1 MARKLTIDTS
11 IATDIK
17 SAASDSFKDNIKM
30 IEIGK
35 IKESMDNFYSLSD
48 IEILAEDI
56 ERQGLKHNLV
66 VVEDSNE
73 PDTYFIKS
81 GHRRFTAIKQLVRE
95 NKYSSKFVPCLV
107 DGSKTK
113 DENILDLIMLNAT
126 TRVMTDSELY
136 KQYEVLKETLERLKA
151 DGMKVKGRLRDKV
164 AEALNVSPA
173 QVGKIENIKHNAVDE
188 VKEAV
193 KNGDMTIATADSIAK
208 LPEEDQAEIV
218 TEKPVAE
225 ITTKDVKERSEKKAE
240 TSSYERKGELV
251 KWDGAKYEDVI
262 KKTLLA
268 FISEDERKQAWLEDN
283 NTFTD
288 IIRKAHRTHC
298 QQGDGVLIKGS
309 FDKITISFFNNS
321 GIDDINTYYLTWS
334 MAARHIR
341 MWVSEE
347 HSSQMAA
354 KSENNET
361 VTHDVFISNDDYIE
375 LPSDDEIKASAQK
388 NKELTEWAQSLSQEQ
403 INFLCDSGFYNRAIK
418 GYLIAA
424 AENAD
429 LSNEQLNALQNG
441 LSIALDDYNKAA
453 AENKFLSR

>member
-1 MARKLTIDTS
+1 MARKLIIDTS

-66 VVEDSNE
+66 VVEDSDE

-95 NKYSSKFVPCLV
+95 GKYSSKYVPCLV

-173 QVGKIENIKHNAVDE
+173 QVGKIENIKHNAVNE

-208 LPEEDQAEIV
+208 LPEEEQAEIV

-225 ITTKDVKERSEKKAE
+225 ITTKD
-240 TSSYERKGELV
+240 
-251 KWDGAKYEDVI
+251 I
-262 KKTLLA
+262 KKRT
-268 FISEDERKQAWLEDN
+268 EKQAKTATNEQIGNESD
-283 NTFTD
+283 
-288 IIRKAHRTHC
+288 
-298 QQGDGVLIKGS
+298 
-309 FDKITISFFNNS
+309 
-321 GIDDINTYYLTWS
+321 
-334 MAARHIR
+334 
-341 MWVSEE
+341 EP
-347 HSSQMAA
+347 
-354 KSENNET
+354 SENNDNEY
-361 VTHDVFISNDDYIE
+361 VAE
-375 LPSDDEIKASAQK
+375 APLDEEVRTAAEKQDK
-388 NKELTEWAQSLSQEQ
+388 LLKWAQSINQDQL
-403 INFLCDSGFYNRAIK
+403 NFLLNGGWYNSAIK
-418 GYLIAA
+418 GYLMLA
-424 AENAD
+424 AEEASFSKEQINALLGGMMKA
-429 LSNEQLNALQNG
+429 LSNY
-441 LSIALDDYNKAA
+441 DKAA
-453 AENKFLSR
+453 AENKFLTR

>member
-1 MARKLTIDTS
+1 
-11 IATDIK
+11 
-17 SAASDSFKDNIKM
+17 
-30 IEIGK
+30 
-35 IKESMDNFYSLSD
+35 
-48 IEILAEDI
+48 
-56 ERQGLKHNLV
+56 
-66 VVEDSNE
+66 
-73 PDTYFIKS
+73 
-81 GHRRFTAIKQLVRE
+81 
-95 NKYSSKFVPCLV
+95 
-107 DGSKTK
+107 
-113 DENILDLIMLNAT
+113 
-126 TRVMTDSELY
+126 
-136 KQYEVLKETLERLKA
+136 
-151 DGMKVKGRLRDKV
+151 MKVKGRLRDKV

-268 FISEDERKQAWLEDN
+268 FISEDERKQAWLKDN

-288 IIRKAHRTHC
+288 IIRKAHRTHGRC
-298 QQGDGVLIKGS
+298 EYGVSIQGS
-309 FDKITISFFNNS
+309 FDKITLSFFDDS

-347 HSSQMAA
+347 HRSQRNNAA
-354 KSENNET
+354 ASEDDTHKTSIEEGN
-361 VTHDVFISNDDYIE
+361 VTQV
-375 LPSDDEIKASAQK
+375 PSDEEVRAAAEKQ
-388 NKELTEWAQSLSQEQ
+388 NELIQWAQSLTQEQ
-403 INFLCDSGFYNRAIK
+403 INFLLDGGWYNKAIK

-429 LSNEQLNALQNG
+429 LSDEQVIDLKNG
-441 LSIALDDYNKAA
+441 LSFALDTYNKKN
-453 AENKFLSR
+453 AEELYMKS

>member
-1 MARKLTIDTS
+1 MARKIAIDTS

-81 GHRRFTAIKQLVRE
+81 GHRRFTAIKLLVRE
-95 NKYSSKFVPCLV
+95 GKYSSKYVPCLV

-151 DGMKVKGRLRDKV
+151 DGMKVKGRIRDKV
-164 AEALNVSPA
+164 AEALNVSSA

-218 TEKPVAE
+218 TDKPVAE

-268 FISEDERKQAWLEDN
+268 FISEDERKQAWLKDN

-288 IIRKAHRTHC
+288 IIRKAHRTHGRC
-298 QQGDGVLIKGS
+298 EYGVSIQGS
-309 FDKITISFFNNS
+309 FDKITFSFFDDS

-347 HSSQMAA
+347 HRSQRNNAA
-354 KSENNET
+354 ASEDDTHKTSIEEGN
-361 VTHDVFISNDDYIE
+361 VTQV
-375 LPSDDEIKASAQK
+375 PSDEEVRAAAEKQ
-388 NKELTEWAQSLSQEQ
+388 NELIQWAQSLTQEQ
-403 INFLCDSGFYNRAIK
+403 INFLLDGGWYNKAIK

-429 LSNEQLNALQNG
+429 LSDEQVIDLKNG
-441 LSIALDDYNKAA
+441 LSFALDTYNKKN
-453 AENKFLSR
+453 AEELFMKS

>member
-95 NKYSSKFVPCLV
+95 GKYSSKYVPCLV

-164 AEALNVSPA
+164 AEALNVSSA

-218 TEKPVAE
+218 TEKPVDE

-268 FISEDERKQAWLEDN
+268 FISEDERKQAWLKDN

-341 MWVSEE
+341 MWMSEE
-347 HSSQMAA
+347 HRSQRNNAA
-354 KSENNET
+354 ASEDDTHKTSIEEGN
-361 VTHDVFISNDDYIE
+361 VTQV
-375 LPSDDEIKASAQK
+375 PSDEEVRAAAEKQ
-388 NKELTEWAQSLSQEQ
+388 NELIQWAQSLTQEQ
-403 INFLCDSGFYNRAIK
+403 INFLFDGGWYNRAIK

-429 LSNEQLNALQNG
+429 LSDEQVIDLKNG
-441 LSIALDDYNKAA
+441 LSTALDTYNKKN
-453 AENKFLSR
+453 AEELYMKS

>member
-1 MARKLTIDTS
+1 MARKLKIDTS

-95 NKYSSKFVPCLV
+95 GKYSSKYVPCLV

-151 DGMKVKGRLRDKV
+151 DGMKIKGRIRDKV
-164 AEALNVSPA
+164 AEALNVSSA

-225 ITTKDVKERSEKKAE
+225 ITTKDVKERSEKRAE

-251 KWDGAKYEDVI
+251 KWDGAKYEDII

-268 FISEDERKQAWLEDN
+268 FISEDERKQAWLKDN

-288 IIRKAHRTHC
+288 IIRKAHRTHGRC
-298 QQGDGVLIKGS
+298 EYGVSIQGS
-309 FDKITISFFNNS
+309 FDKITLSFFDDS

-361 VTHDVFISNDDYIE
+361 VPHDVFISNGDYIE

-388 NKELTEWAQSLSQEQ
+388 NKELTEWAQSLTQEQ
-403 INFLCDSGFYNRAIK
+403 INFLCDGGWF
-418 GYLIAA
+418 
-424 AENAD
+424 
-429 LSNEQLNALQNG
+429 
-441 LSIALDDYNKAA
+441 NKAA
-453 AENKFLSR
+453 KGYAIRAAKEMELSEDQTQELLRCYSYALDVMDKEDAEKLYTSI

>member
-1 MARKLTIDTS
+1 MARKLKIDTS

-95 NKYSSKFVPCLV
+95 GKYSSKYVPCLV

-151 DGMKVKGRLRDKV
+151 DGMKIKGRIRDKV
-164 AEALNVSPA
+164 AEALNVSSA

-251 KWDGAKYEDVI
+251 KWDGAKYEDII

-268 FISEDERKQAWLEDN
+268 FISEDERKQAWLKDN

-288 IIRKAHRTHC
+288 IIRKAHRTHGRC
-298 QQGDGVLIKGS
+298 EYGVSIQGS
-309 FDKITISFFNNS
+309 FDKITLSFFDDS

-347 HSSQMAA
+347 HRSQRNNAA
-354 KSENNET
+354 ASEDDTHKTSIEEGN
-361 VTHDVFISNDDYIE
+361 VTQV
-375 LPSDDEIKASAQK
+375 PSDEEVRAAAEKQ
-388 NKELTEWAQSLSQEQ
+388 NELIQWAQSLTQEQ
-403 INFLCDSGFYNRAIK
+403 INFLLDGGWYNKAIK

-429 LSNEQLNALQNG
+429 LSDEQVIDLKNG
-441 LSIALDDYNKAA
+441 LSTALDTYNKKN
-453 AENKFLSR
+453 AEELYMKS

>member
-1 MARKLTIDTS
+1 MARKIAIDTS

-95 NKYSSKFVPCLV
+95 GLYNSKYVPCLV

-151 DGMKVKGRLRDKV
+151 DGMKVKGRIRDKV
-164 AEALNVSPA
+164 AEALNVSSA

-268 FISEDERKQAWLEDN
+268 FISEDERKQAWLKDN

-288 IIRKAHRTHC
+288 IIRKAHRTHGRC
-298 QQGDGVLIKGS
+298 EYGVSIQGS
-309 FDKITISFFNNS
+309 FDKITLSFFDDS

-361 VTHDVFISNDDYIE
+361 VPHDVFISNDDYIE

-388 NKELTEWAQSLSQEQ
+388 NKELTEWAQSLTQEQ

-429 LSNEQLNALQNG
+429 LSDEQLIDLQNG
-441 LSIALDDYNKAA
+441 LSTALDTYNKKNV
-453 AENKFLSR
+453 EELYMKS

>member
-95 NKYSSKFVPCLV
+95 GRYSSKYVPCLV

-151 DGMKVKGRLRDKV
+151 EGMKVKGRLRDKV

-251 KWDGAKYEDVI
+251 KWDGAKYENVI

-268 FISEDERKQAWLEDN
+268 FISEDERKQAWLKDN
-283 NTFTD
+283 NAFTD
-288 IIRKAHRTHC
+288 IIRKAHRTHGRC
-298 QQGDGVLIKGS
+298 EYGVSIQGS
-309 FDKITISFFNNS
+309 FDKITLSFFDDS

-347 HSSQMAA
+347 HRSQRNNAA
-354 KSENNET
+354 ASEDDTHKTSIEEGN
-361 VTHDVFISNDDYIE
+361 VTQV
-375 LPSDDEIKASAQK
+375 PSDEEVRAAAEKQ
-388 NKELTEWAQSLSQEQ
+388 NELIQWAQSLTQEQ
-403 INFLCDSGFYNRAIK
+403 INFLLDGGWYNKAIK

-429 LSNEQLNALQNG
+429 LSDEQVIDLKNG
-441 LSIALDDYNKAA
+441 LSFALDTYNKKN
-453 AENKFLSR
+453 AEELYMKS

>member
-66 VVEDSNE
+66 VVEDSDE

-95 NKYSSKFVPCLV
+95 GKYSSKYVPCLV

-268 FISEDERKQAWLEDN
+268 FISEDERKQAWLKDN

-288 IIRKAHRTHC
+288 IIRKAHRTHGRC
-298 QQGDGVLIKGS
+298 EYGVSIQGS
-309 FDKITISFFNNS
+309 FDKITLSFFDDS

-347 HSSQMAA
+347 HHTEL
-354 KSENNET
+354 KNNT
-361 VTHDVFISNDDYIE
+361 VTLKDDTDEASIE
-375 LPSDDEIKASAQK
+375 QEDIKQVPSD
-388 NKELTEWAQSLSQEQ
+388 KEVRAAAEKQHELIQWAQSLTQEQ
-403 INFLCDSGFYNRAIK
+403 INFLLDGGWYNRAIK

-429 LSNEQLNALQNG
+429 LSDEQLIDLQNG
-441 LSIALDDYNKAA
+441 LSTALDNYNKAE
-453 AENKFLSR
+453 AENKFLSK

>member
-1 MARKLTIDTS
+1 MARKIAIDTS

-73 PDTYFIKS
+73 PDSYFIKS
-81 GHRRFTAIKQLVRE
+81 GHRRFTAIKLLVRE
-95 NKYSSKFVPCLV
+95 GKYSSKYVPCLV

-151 DGMKVKGRLRDKV
+151 DGMKVKGRIRDKV
-164 AEALNVSPA
+164 AEALNVSSA

-268 FISEDERKQAWLEDN
+268 FISEDERKQAWLKDN

-288 IIRKAHRTHC
+288 IIRKAHRTHGKC
-298 QQGDGVLIKGS
+298 EYGVSIQGS
-309 FDKITISFFNNS
+309 FDKITFSFFDDS

-347 HSSQMAA
+347 HRSQRNNAA
-354 KSENNET
+354 ASEDDTHKTSIEEGN
-361 VTHDVFISNDDYIE
+361 VTQV
-375 LPSDDEIKASAQK
+375 PSDEEVRAAAEKQ
-388 NKELTEWAQSLSQEQ
+388 NELIQWAQSLTQEQ
-403 INFLCDSGFYNRAIK
+403 INFLLDGGWYNKAIK

-429 LSNEQLNALQNG
+429 LSDEQVIDLKNG
-441 LSIALDDYNKAA
+441 LSFALDTYNKKN
-453 AENKFLSR
+453 AEELFMKS

>member
-1 MARKLTIDTS
+1 MARKLKIDTS

-17 SAASDSFKDNIKM
+17 SAASDSFKDNIMM

-95 NKYSSKFVPCLV
+95 GKYSSKYVPCLV

-151 DGMKVKGRLRDKV
+151 DGMKIKGRIRDKV
-164 AEALNVSPA
+164 AEALNVSSA

-251 KWDGAKYEDVI
+251 KWDGAKYEDII

-268 FISEDERKQAWLEDN
+268 FISEDERKQAWLKDN

-288 IIRKAHRTHC
+288 IIRKAHRTHGRC
-298 QQGDGVLIKGS
+298 EYGVSIQGS
-309 FDKITISFFNNS
+309 FDKITLSFFDDS

-347 HSSQMAA
+347 HRSQRNNAA
-354 KSENNET
+354 ASEDDTHKTSIEEGN
-361 VTHDVFISNDDYIE
+361 VTQV
-375 LPSDDEIKASAQK
+375 PSDEEVRAAAEKQ
-388 NKELTEWAQSLSQEQ
+388 NELIQWAQSLTQEQ
-403 INFLCDSGFYNRAIK
+403 INFLLDGGWYNKAIK

-429 LSNEQLNALQNG
+429 LSDEQVIDLKNG
-441 LSIALDDYNKAA
+441 LSTALDTYNKKN
-453 AENKFLSR
+453 AEELYMKS

>member
-66 VVEDSNE
+66 VSEDSNE
-73 PDTYFIKS
+73 PDTYYIKS

-95 NKYSSKFVPCLV
+95 GKYSSKYVPCLV

-126 TRVMTDSELY
+126 TRVMTDAELY

-268 FISEDERKQAWLEDN
+268 FISEDERKQAWLKDN

-288 IIRKAHRTHC
+288 IIRKAHRTHGRC
-298 QQGDGVLIKGS
+298 EYGVSIQGS
-309 FDKITISFFNNS
+309 FDKITLSFFDDS

-347 HSSQMAA
+347 HRSQRNNAA
-354 KSENNET
+354 ASEDDTHKTSIEEGN
-361 VTHDVFISNDDYIE
+361 VTQV
-375 LPSDDEIKASAQK
+375 PSDEEVRAAAEKQ
-388 NKELTEWAQSLSQEQ
+388 NELIQWAQSLTQEQ
-403 INFLCDSGFYNRAIK
+403 INFLLDGGWYNKAIK

-429 LSNEQLNALQNG
+429 LSDEQVIDLKNG
-441 LSIALDDYNKAA
+441 LSFALDTYNKKN
-453 AENKFLSR
+453 AEELYMKS

>member
-66 VVEDSNE
+66 VSEDSNE

-95 NKYSSKFVPCLV
+95 GKYSSKYVPCLV

-126 TRVMTDSELY
+126 TRVMTDAELY

-208 LPEEDQAEIV
+208 LSEEDQAEIV
-218 TEKPVAE
+218 TEKLVAE

-251 KWDGAKYEDVI
+251 KWDGNNA
-262 KKTLLA
+262 A
-268 FISEDERKQAWLEDN
+268 ASEDDTHETSIEKEFVTQVPYDEEVRAAVEKQ
-283 NTFTD
+283 
-288 IIRKAHRTHC
+288 
-298 QQGDGVLIKGS
+298 
-309 FDKITISFFNNS
+309 
-321 GIDDINTYYLTWS
+321 
-334 MAARHIR
+334 
-341 MWVSEE
+341 
-347 HSSQMAA
+347 
-354 KSENNET
+354 
-361 VTHDVFISNDDYIE
+361 IE
-375 LPSDDEIKASAQK
+375 LIQ
-388 NKELTEWAQSLSQEQ
+388 WAQSLTQEQ
-403 INFLCDSGFYNRAIK
+403 INFLLDGGWYNKAIK

-424 AENAD
+424 AENAEISHD
-429 LSNEQLNALQNG
+429 QLIDLQNG
-441 LSIALDDYNKAA
+441 LSFALDTYNKKN
-453 AENKFLSR
+453 AEELYMKS

>member
-95 NKYSSKFVPCLV
+95 GKYSSKYVPCLV

-164 AEALNVSPA
+164 AEALNVSSA

-208 LPEEDQAEIV
+208 LPEDEQAEIV

-268 FISEDERKQAWLEDN
+268 FISEDERKQAWLKDN

-321 GIDDINTYYLTWS
+321 GMDDINTYYLTWS

-347 HSSQMAA
+347 HSSQITA
-354 KSENNET
+354 KPENNET
-361 VTHDVFISNDDYIE
+361 VPHDVFISNGDYIE

-388 NKELTEWAQSLSQEQ
+388 NNELTDWAQSLTQEQ

-429 LSNEQLNALQNG
+429 LSDEQVKDLKNG
-441 LSIALDDYNKAA
+441 LSTALDTYNKKN
-453 AENKFLSR
+453 AEELYMKS

>member
-81 GHRRFTAIKQLVRE
+81 GHRRFTAIKLLVRE
-95 NKYSSKFVPCLV
+95 GKYSSKYVPCLV

-151 DGMKVKGRLRDKV
+151 DGMKVKGRIRDKV
-164 AEALNVSPA
+164 AEALNVSSA

-208 LPEEDQAEIV
+208 LPEEEQAEIV

-240 TSSYERKGELV
+240 TSPYERKGELV
-251 KWDGAKYEDVI
+251 KWDGAKYEDVV
-262 KKTLLA
+262 KKTLLE
-268 FISEDERKQAWLEDN
+268 FISEDERKQAWLKDN

-288 IIRKAHRTHC
+288 IIRKAHRTHGRC
-298 QQGDGVLIKGS
+298 ESGVSIQGS
-309 FDKITISFFNNS
+309 FDKITLSFFDDS
-321 GIDDINTYYLTWS
+321 GIDDISTYYLTWS

-347 HSSQMAA
+347 HRSQRNNAA
-354 KSENNET
+354 ASEDDTHKTSIEEGN
-361 VTHDVFISNDDYIE
+361 VTQV
-375 LPSDDEIKASAQK
+375 PSDEEVRAAAEKQ
-388 NKELTEWAQSLSQEQ
+388 NELIQWAQSLTQEQ
-403 INFLCDSGFYNRAIK
+403 INFLFDGGWYNRAIK

-429 LSNEQLNALQNG
+429 LSDEQVIDLKNG
-441 LSIALDDYNKAA
+441 LSTALDTYNKKN
-453 AENKFLSR
+453 AEELYMKS

>member
-30 IEIGK
+30 IEIEK
-35 IKESMDNFYSLSD
+35 IKESVDNFYSLSD
-48 IEILAEDI
+48 IDILAEDI

-81 GHRRFTAIKQLVRE
+81 GHRRFAAIKLLVNE
-95 NKYSSKFVPCLV
+95 GKYSSKYVPCLV
-107 DGSKTK
+107 DGCKTK

-126 TRVMTDSELY
+126 TRVMTDAELY
-136 KQYEVLKETLERLKA
+136 KQYEVLKETMERLKA
-151 DGMKVKGRLRDKV
+151 DGVKIKGRIREKL

-208 LPEEDQAEIV
+208 LPEDEQAEIV
-218 TEKPVAE
+218 TEKPVTE
-225 ITTKDVKERSEKKAE
+225 ITTKDVKERAEKKAD
-240 TSSYERKGELV
+240 TSSLERKGELL

-268 FISEDERKQAWLEDN
+268 FISEDERKQACLKDN

-288 IIRKAHRTHC
+288 VIRKSHRTHGRC
-298 QQGDGVLIKGS
+298 EDGVDICGS
-309 FDKITISFFNNS
+309 FDKITIKFFKTS
-321 GIDDINTYYLTWS
+321 GIDDVNTYYLTWS

-347 HSSQMAA
+347 H
-354 KSENNET
+354 NDET
-361 VTHDVFISNDDYIE
+361 SIE
-375 LPSDDEIKASAQK
+375 ERDITQVPSDEEVRTAAEKQHKLIQ
-388 NKELTEWAQSLSQEQ
+388 WAQSLTQEQ
-403 INFLCDSGFYNRAIK
+403 INFLLDGGWYNKAIR
-418 GYLIAA
+418 GYLIVA

-453 AENKFLSR
+453 AENKYLSR

>member
-1 MARKLTIDTS
+1 
-11 IATDIK
+11 
-17 SAASDSFKDNIKM
+17 M

-66 VVEDSNE
+66 VVEDSDE

-95 NKYSSKFVPCLV
+95 GKYSSKYVPCLV

-361 VTHDVFISNDDYIE
+361 VPHDVFISNDDYIE

-388 NKELTEWAQSLSQEQ
+388 NKELTEWAQSLTQEQ

-424 AENAD
+424 AENAEISHD
-429 LSNEQLNALQNG
+429 KLIDLQNG
-441 LSIALDDYNKAA
+441 LSFALDTYNKKN
-453 AENKFLSR
+453 AEELYMKS

>member
-1 MARKLTIDTS
+1 MARKIAIDTS

-95 NKYSSKFVPCLV
+95 GLYNSKYVPCLV

-113 DENILDLIMLNAT
+113 EENILDLIMLNAT

-151 DGMKVKGRLRDKV
+151 DGMKVKGRIRDKV
-164 AEALNVSPA
+164 AEALNVSSA

-268 FISEDERKQAWLEDN
+268 FISEDERKQAWLKDN

-288 IIRKAHRTHC
+288 IIRKAHRTHGRC
-298 QQGDGVLIKGS
+298 EYGVSIQGS
-309 FDKITISFFNNS
+309 FDKITLSFFDDS

-347 HSSQMAA
+347 HRSQRNNAA
-354 KSENNET
+354 ASEDDTHKTSIEEGN
-361 VTHDVFISNDDYIE
+361 VTQV
-375 LPSDDEIKASAQK
+375 PSDEEVRAAAEKQ
-388 NKELTEWAQSLSQEQ
+388 NELIQWAQSLTQEQ
-403 INFLCDSGFYNRAIK
+403 INFLLDGGWYNKAIK

-429 LSNEQLNALQNG
+429 LSDEQVIDLKNG
-441 LSIALDDYNKAA
+441 LSFALDTYNKKN
-453 AENKFLSR
+453 AEELYMKS

>member
-1 MARKLTIDTS
+1 
-11 IATDIK
+11 
-17 SAASDSFKDNIKM
+17 
-30 IEIGK
+30 
-35 IKESMDNFYSLSD
+35 
-48 IEILAEDI
+48 
-56 ERQGLKHNLV
+56 
-66 VVEDSNE
+66 
-73 PDTYFIKS
+73 
-81 GHRRFTAIKQLVRE
+81 
-95 NKYSSKFVPCLV
+95 
-107 DGSKTK
+107 
-113 DENILDLIMLNAT
+113 MLNAT

-208 LPEEDQAEIV
+208 LPEEEQAEIV

-225 ITTKDVKERSEKKAE
+225 ITTKDVKERTEKKTE
-240 TSSYERKGELV
+240 TSPFE
-251 KWDGAKYEDVI
+251 
-262 KKTLLA
+262 
-268 FISEDERKQAWLEDN
+268 
-283 NTFTD
+283 TFTD

-361 VTHDVFISNDDYIE
+361 VPHDVFISNDDYIE

-388 NKELTEWAQSLSQEQ
+388 NTGA
-403 INFLCDSGFYNRAIK
+403 
-418 GYLIAA
+418 
-424 AENAD
+424 
-429 LSNEQLNALQNG
+429 
-441 LSIALDDYNKAA
+441 
-453 AENKFLSR
+453 NKFSL

>member
-11 IATDIK
+11 IAINIK

-56 ERQGLKHNLV
+56 ERLGLKHNLV
-66 VVEDSNE
+66 VVEDSDE

-81 GHRRFTAIKQLVRE
+81 GHRRFTAIKQLVRGSQ
-95 NKYSSKFVPCLV
+95 YSSKYVPCLV

-188 VKEAV
+188 IKEAV

-208 LPEEDQAEIV
+208 LPEEEQAEIV

-225 ITTKDVKERSEKKAE
+225 ITTKDVRERSE
-240 TSSYERKGELV
+240 
-251 KWDGAKYEDVI
+251 
-262 KKTLLA
+262 
-268 FISEDERKQAWLEDN
+268 
-283 NTFTD
+283 
-288 IIRKAHRTHC
+288 RKAKEGSYDRNNKFEMDNDEPINDEDDDFNESNNNDNIVEVPLDGEIRTAEGK
-298 QQGDGVLIKGS
+298 QEKLIKWAQTVNQDQLN
-309 FDKITISFFNNS
+309 FLLNS
-321 GIDDINTYYLTWS
+321 GL
-334 MAARHIR
+334 
-341 MWVSEE
+341 
-347 HSSQMAA
+347 
-354 KSENNET
+354 
-361 VTHDVFISNDDYIE
+361 
-375 LPSDDEIKASAQK
+375 
-388 NKELTEWAQSLSQEQ
+388 
-403 INFLCDSGFYNRAIK
+403 YNSAIK
-418 GYLIAA
+418 GYLMLA
-424 AENAD
+424 AEEAAFTKEQINVLLGGMMKA
-429 LSNEQLNALQNG
+429 LSNY
-441 LSIALDDYNKAA
+441 DKAEV
-453 AENKFLSR
+453 ENKFLSI

>member
-1 MARKLTIDTS
+1 MARKIAIDTS

-73 PDTYFIKS
+73 PDTYYIKS

-95 NKYSSKFVPCLV
+95 GKYSSKYVPCLV

-126 TRVMTDSELY
+126 TRVMTDAELY

-151 DGMKVKGRLRDKV
+151 DGMKVKGRIRDKV
-164 AEALNVSPA
+164 AEALNVSSA

-268 FISEDERKQAWLEDN
+268 FISEDERKQAWLKDN

-288 IIRKAHRTHC
+288 IIRKAHRTHGRC
-298 QQGDGVLIKGS
+298 EYGVSIQGS
-309 FDKITISFFNNS
+309 FDKITLSFFDDS

-347 HSSQMAA
+347 HRSQRNNAA
-354 KSENNET
+354 ASEDDTHKTSIEEGN
-361 VTHDVFISNDDYIE
+361 VTQV
-375 LPSDDEIKASAQK
+375 PSDEEVRAAAEKQ
-388 NKELTEWAQSLSQEQ
+388 NELIQWAQSLTQEQ
-403 INFLCDSGFYNRAIK
+403 INFLLDGGWYNKAIK

-429 LSNEQLNALQNG
+429 LSDEQVIDLKNG
-441 LSIALDDYNKAA
+441 LSFALDTYNKKN
-453 AENKFLSR
+453 AEELYMKS

>member
-151 DGMKVKGRLRDKV
+151 DGLKVKGRLRDKV

-173 QVGKIENIKHNAVDE
+173 QVGKIENIKHNAVEE
-188 VKEAV
+188 VREAV

-208 LPEEDQAEIV
+208 LPENEQAEIV
-218 TEKPVAE
+218 TEKPVAN
-225 ITTKDVKERSEKKAE
+225 ITTKDVKERTEKKVAP
-240 TSSYERKGELV
+240 SSITRKSELV
-251 KWDGAKYEDVI
+251 KWDGLKYEDVI
-262 KKTLLA
+262 KPNLLS
-268 FISEDERKQAWLEDN
+268 FISEDEKNQAWLKDN

-288 IIRKAHRTHC
+288 IIRKAHRTHGRC
-298 QQGDGVLIKGS
+298 VDGISIQGS
-309 FDKITISFFNNS
+309 FDKITISFFDNS

-347 HSSQMAA
+347 HSKQQKAQNVKAETAA
-354 KSENNET
+354 DET
-361 VTHDVFISNDDYIE
+361 KLHF
-375 LPSDDEIKASAQK
+375 SDEKIRAVATKD
-388 NKELTEWAQSLSQEQ
+388 KELTKWAQTLTQEQ
-403 INFLCDSGFYNRAIK
+403 INFLLDGGWYNKAIK

-424 AENAD
+424 AQNAD
-429 LSNEQLNALQNG
+429 FTDDQVIDLQNG
-441 LSIALDDYNKAA
+441 LSNALETYNKKN
-453 AENKFLSR
+453 AEDIYMNS

>member
-1 MARKLTIDTS
+1 MARKLIIDTS

-66 VVEDSNE
+66 VSEDSNE
-73 PDTYFIKS
+73 PDTYYIKS

-95 NKYSSKFVPCLV
+95 GKYSSKYVPCLV

-188 VKEAV
+188 IKEAV

-268 FISEDERKQAWLEDN
+268 FISEDERKQAWLKDN

-321 GIDDINTYYLTWS
+321 GVDDINTYYLTWS

-347 HSSQMAA
+347 HSSQISA
-354 KSENNET
+354 KPENNET
-361 VTHDVFISNDDYIE
+361 VPHDVFISNDDYIE

-388 NKELTEWAQSLSQEQ
+388 NKELTDWAQSLTQEQ
-403 INFLCDSGFYNRAIK
+403 INFLCDSGFYNKAIK

-424 AENAD
+424 AENAEISHEKLID
-429 LSNEQLNALQNG
+429 LQNG
-441 LSIALDDYNKAA
+441 LSFALDTYNKKN
-453 AENKFLSR
+453 AEELYMKS

>member
-1 MARKLTIDTS
+1 MARKIAIDTS

-81 GHRRFTAIKQLVRE
+81 GHRRFTAIKLLVRE
-95 NKYSSKFVPCLV
+95 GKYSSKYVPCLV

-151 DGMKVKGRLRDKV
+151 DGMKVKGRIRDKI
-164 AEALNVSPA
+164 AEALNVSSA

-268 FISEDERKQAWLEDN
+268 FISEDERKQAWLKDN

-288 IIRKAHRTHC
+288 IIRKAHRTHGRC
-298 QQGDGVLIKGS
+298 EYGVSIQGS
-309 FDKITISFFNNS
+309 FDKITFSFFDDS

-347 HSSQMAA
+347 HRSQRNNAA
-354 KSENNET
+354 ASEDDTHKTSIEEGN
-361 VTHDVFISNDDYIE
+361 VTQV
-375 LPSDDEIKASAQK
+375 PSDEEVRAAAEKQ
-388 NKELTEWAQSLSQEQ
+388 NELIQWAQSLTQEQ
-403 INFLCDSGFYNRAIK
+403 INFLLDGGWYNKAIK

-429 LSNEQLNALQNG
+429 LSDEQVIDLKNG
-441 LSIALDDYNKAA
+441 LSFALDTYNKKN
-453 AENKFLSR
+453 AEELFMKS

>member
-1 MARKLTIDTS
+1 MGRFTIDAS
-11 IATDIK
+11 IAADIK

-30 IEIGK
+30 IEISK
-35 IKESMDNFYSLSD
+35 IRESIDNFYSMSD
-48 IEILAEDI
+48 IDILADDI

-66 VVEDSNE
+66 VSEDKENLG
-73 PDTYFIKS
+73 TYFIKS
-81 GHRRFTAIKQLVRE
+81 GHRRFTAIKKLISE
-95 NKYSSKFVPCLV
+95 NRYTSKYVPCLV
-107 DGSKTK
+107 DGTKSK
-113 DENILDLIMLNAT
+113 DESILDLIMLNAT

-208 LPEEDQAEIV
+208 LPEEEQTEIV

-268 FISEDERKQAWLEDN
+268 FISEDERKQAWLKDN

-288 IIRKAHRTHC
+288 IIRKTHRTHC

-309 FDKITISFFNNS
+309 FDKITISFFDNS

-347 HSSQMAA
+347 HSSQISA
-354 KSENNET
+354 KPENNET
-361 VTHDVFISNDDYIE
+361 VPHDVFISNDDYIE

-388 NKELTEWAQSLSQEQ
+388 NKELTDWAQSLTQEQ
-403 INFLCDSGFYNRAIK
+403 INFLCDSGFYNIAIK

-424 AENAD
+424 AENAEISHEKLID
-429 LSNEQLNALQNG
+429 LQNG
-441 LSIALDDYNKAA
+441 LSFALDTYNKKN
-453 AENKFLSR
+453 AEELYMKS

>member
-1 MARKLTIDTS
+1 MARKLTIDNS

-66 VVEDSNE
+66 VVEDSDE

-95 NKYSSKFVPCLV
+95 GKYSSKYVPCLV

-208 LPEEDQAEIV
+208 LPEEEQAEIV
-218 TEKPVAE
+218 TEKPVTE
-225 ITTKDVKERSEKKAE
+225 ITTKDVKERTEKKAD
-240 TSSYERKGELV
+240 TSSFERKGELL
-251 KWDGAKYEDVI
+251 KWDGVKYEDVI

-268 FISEDERKQAWLEDN
+268 FISEDERKQAGLKDN

-321 GIDDINTYYLTWS
+321 GVDDINTYYLTWS

-347 HSSQMAA
+347 HSSQMAT

-361 VTHDVFISNDDYIE
+361 VSHDIFISNGDYSITT
-375 LPSDDEIKASAQK
+375 SFFSNIISFSCKV
-388 NKELTEWAQSLSQEQ
+388 SL
-403 INFLCDSGFYNRAIK
+403 GF
-418 GYLIAA
+418 GYLI
-424 AENAD
+424 
-429 LSNEQLNALQNG
+429 LIVQQLI
-441 LSIALDDYNKAA
+441 SFI
-453 AENKFLSR
+453 

>member
-66 VVEDSNE
+66 VVEDADE

-81 GHRRFTAIKQLVRE
+81 GHRRFNAIKQLIRE
-95 NKYSSKFVPCLV
+95 NKYSSKYVPCLV

-208 LPEEDQAEIV
+208 LPEEEQAEIV

-225 ITTKDVKERSEKKAE
+225 ITTKDVKERTEKKAE
-240 TSSYERKGELV
+240 TSSFERKGELL

-268 FISEDERKQAWLEDN
+268 FISEDERKKAGLKDN

-321 GIDDINTYYLTWS
+321 GVDDINTYYLTWS

-347 HSSQMAA
+347 HHTELKNNIAT
-354 KSENNET
+354 SEDET
-361 VTHDVFISNDDYIE
+361 SIE
-375 LPSDDEIKASAQK
+375 QGDITQVPSDKKIRAAAEKQH
-388 NKELTEWAQSLSQEQ
+388 ELIQWAQSLTQEQ
-403 INFLCDSGFYNRAIK
+403 INFLLDGGWYNRAIR

>member
-1 MARKLTIDTS
+1 MARKLIIDTS

-66 VVEDSNE
+66 VSEDSNE
-73 PDTYFIKS
+73 PDTYYIKS

-95 NKYSSKFVPCLV
+95 GKYSSKYVPCLV

-126 TRVMTDSELY
+126 TRVMTDAELY

-268 FISEDERKQAWLEDN
+268 FISEDERKQAWLKDN

-341 MWVSEE
+341 MWVTEE
-347 HSSQMAA
+347 HRSQRNNAA
-354 KSENNET
+354 ASEDDTHKTSIEEGN
-361 VTHDVFISNDDYIE
+361 VTQV
-375 LPSDDEIKASAQK
+375 PSDEEVRAAAEKQ
-388 NKELTEWAQSLSQEQ
+388 NELILWAQSLTQEQ
-403 INFLCDSGFYNRAIK
+403 INFLCDGGWF
-418 GYLIAA
+418 
-424 AENAD
+424 
-429 LSNEQLNALQNG
+429 
-441 LSIALDDYNKAA
+441 NKAA
-453 AENKFLSR
+453 KGYAIRAAKEMKLSEDQTQELLRCYSYALDVMDKEDAEKLYTSI